1 MKYLKRYNESRETYD
16 VVGVGKDVESMM
28 YDMEDLG
35 YGCMVTP
42 STSRSMPSTGFTKYG
57 ISVSLYRKGKN
68 SIMID
73 DIDYRINQIKDI
85 IGYELESVTLRFAL
99 LNARHTMNV
108 KLDTLEEFSIKDG
121 LDDTKLHEVEF
132 QCLEY
137 GMNEWLEEFS
147 YAGKDS
153 EGDYKFKSEMQFDDL
168 ELFINGKDLE
178 TDVRPVIKEISI
190 KFTHDVPD

>member
-1 MKYLKRYNESRETYD
+1 MKYLKKYKIYESQINVSD
-16 VVGVGKDVESMM
+16 VGDDVKSML

-35 YGCMVTP
+35 YGYMVTP
-42 STSRSMPSTGFTKYG
+42 STSRSMPSKGFTKYG
-57 ISVSLYRKGKN
+57 INVVLYRRGQN
-68 SIMID
+68 SIMVD

-99 LNARHTMNV
+99 LKARHTMNI

-132 QCLEY
+132 QVLEY

-168 ELFINGKDLE
+168 EVFINEKDLE

-190 KFTHDVPD
+190 MFKNEVPD